1 MTVTP
6 NTNYTVRVSGVTRLK
21 KNGDIA
27 EAYCTMP
34 PTIPDKQK
42 LSKFNW
48 SKVEDKDKYMFKLFM
63 PRINERNGPICCYRV
78 YMVKMEPQQRLSELP
93 MPEELSVMSYQ
104 EAHRTPKGGA
114 YVAEMFT
121 SETIVPE
128 VFLGDDQVVNTS
140 ASPCDQCVG
149 LRPYSTPDSTVNYTV
164 NRSRRND
171 NEEPLPPYDGGLD
184 MNSNYTAFIEILGK
198 FVNFSLT
205 KYKQKFGHNF
215 VSLVSFGR
223 LNIGLYFLTFLCCI
237 SITKKLQSLRCIR
250 KIFVSNTNVNFV
262 SFFKV

>member
-1 MTVTP
+1 MQGNATYVDELGIQRHTTWGPKITSVSNTTLNTTVTVAP

-48 SKVEDKDKYMFKLFM
+48 SKVEDKDRYMFKLFM
-63 PRINERNGPICCYRV
+63 PRITERNGPICCYRV
-78 YMVKMEPQQRLSELP
+78 YMVRMEPQQRLAELP
-93 MPEELSVMSYQ
+93 NPEELSVMSYQ

-121 SETIVPE
+121 GETIVPE

-140 ASPCDQCVG
+140 TSPCDQCVG
-149 LRPYSTPDSTVNYTV
+149 LRPYSTPDSVVNYTV

-171 NEEPLPPYDGGLD
+171 NEEPLPPYDGSLD
-184 MNSNYTAFIEILGK
+184 LNSNYTAFIEIVGEC
-198 FVNFSLT
+198 V
-205 KYKQKFGHNF
+205 
-215 VSLVSFGR
+215 
-223 LNIGLYFLTFLCCI
+223 CAA
-237 SITKKLQSLRCIR
+237 
-250 KIFVSNTNVNFV
+250 
-262 SFFKV
+262 FFRTV